1 MTVHDFLQ
9 LSENDERTL
18 DIRAA
23 QEFAERYLH
32 AEEGSQ
38 EQVSMA
44 AALTVLLDDPS
55 KAVRKA
61 IAKVLATSRYAPGH
75 VVRCLAGDVD
85 EVAEPILKFSPIL
98 SEAELVD
105 LIAEGTVGAQ
115 CAIAQRDRLPASLC
129 AAICEVGSEAA
140 CRTLLGNTS
149 AQILQSSLLRLAQRF
164 ENHPEVCDQLL
175 KTQDL
180 PMTMRYQLLMKL
192 AENLDDHPV
201 ILERVPEHQ
210 RRTFLSDAEDKV
222 VLRLALEAGDTEL
235 SEFVEHLRVNGKLTT
250 RMLLRS
256 VCCGRL
262 RFFAAALANLG
273 GVPLPR
279 LCRLL
284 LTVRRSALQAILR
297 KAGLPLRSHQA
308 FLLAIDIVRQAD
320 ADFTYDLAL
329 DEARMLTETL
339 LAEMQDGALGTDE
352 DVTAFLRRFAIDVAR
367 LEARLLVKNGSLRLT
382 QSAQS
387 AQSAPVVQATRAA

>member
-9 LSENDERTL
+9 LTDDDEHTL
-18 DIRAA
+18 DVRAA
-23 QEFAERYLH
+23 LEFAERYL
-32 AEEGSQ
+32 AADEGSQ
-38 EQVSMA
+38 ERVSMA

-55 KAVRKA
+55 RAVRKA
-61 IAKVLATSRYAPGH
+61 IAKALASSPYAPGH
-75 VVRCLAGDVD
+75 VVRCLASDVD
-85 EVAEPILKFSPIL
+85 EVAVPILKHSPIL
-98 SEAELVD
+98 TEAELVD
-105 LIAEGTVGAQ
+105 LLAEGTDAMQ
-115 CAIAQRDRLPASLC
+115 CAIAEREGLSAAIC

-140 CRTLLGNTS
+140 CRTLLRNTS
-149 AQILQSSLLRLAQRF
+149 AQVLQSSLLRLAQRC
-164 ENHPEVCDQLL
+164 ENHPEVCDELL
-175 KTQDL
+175 KSREL
-180 PMTMRYQLLMKL
+180 PLAMRYQLLMKL
-192 AENLDDHPV
+192 AENLDDHPI

-222 VLRLALEAGDTEL
+222 VLRLALEAGHEDL
-235 SEFVEHLRVNGKLTT
+235 PEFVEHLRVHGKLTT
-250 RMLLRS
+250 RLLLRA

-262 RFFAAALANLG
+262 RFFAASLANLG
-273 GVPLPR
+273 QVPLPR
-279 LCRLL
+279 LCKLL

-308 FLLAIDIVRQAD
+308 FLLAIDVARQAD

-367 LEARLLVKNGSLRLT
+367 LEARLLVKNGSLQLT
-382 QSAQS
+382 
-387 AQSAPVVQATRAA
+387 QATRAA